1 MKSLTKL
8 ATALSAMGMLATMAP
23 ANAIP
28 SLTFTSPNASYGTQ
42 VVDPF
47 TGFDW
52 VGTASA
58 VTSGFNPDGSTV
70 FTTTYLS
77 SAIGIFTAGGETALV
92 NGLTPNG
99 SPDSRW
105 EFTIKATI
113 FETATCANV
122 DCSQVNFQTVGGS
135 WDVYFDPSADANR
148 LLGTG
153 FLDGTRIL
161 GGTMNS
167 GYAGQFTGDGISGT
181 GDFDFSGAVTF
192 TETNSTK
199 DAYINPELVSTI
211 AGANLRLGSRVTGGW
226 IAPTEW
232 VDGGGIPEGSIIF
245 QADGQQGFSLVPEPG
260 TVALLGLGLMGLG
273 FTSRRR
279 KG

>member
-8 ATALSAMGMLATMAP
+8 ATALSAMGLLATVAP

-28 SLTFTSPNASYGTQ
+28 ALTFTSPNYGTQ

-52 VGTASA
+52 VGTSSA
-58 VTSGFNPDGSTV
+58 VTSGFNPDGTTV

-77 SAIGIFTAGGETALV
+77 SALGIFTAGGAVAFL

-99 SPDSRW
+99 APNTAW

-113 FETATCANV
+113 NETATCANFNCTKV
-122 DCSQVNFQTVGGS
+122 DFQTVSGS
-135 WDVYFDPSADANR
+135 WDIYYDSTADADR
-148 LLGTG
+148 TTGTG
-153 FLDGTRIL
+153 FINGTRVL
-161 GGTMNS
+161 GGTMNT
-167 GYAGQFTGDGISGT
+167 GYAGQFTDDGTGSGT
-181 GDFDFSGAVTF
+181 GDFNFGGAVTF
-192 TETNSTK
+192 TETDSTK
-199 DAYINPELVSTI
+199 DAYLNPALVSTI
-211 AGANLRLGSRVTGGW
+211 AGANLRLGSQVTGGW
-226 IAPTEW
+226 VAPTSW

-245 QADGQQGFSLVPEPG
+245 QADGQQGFSMVPEPG
-260 TVALLGLGLMGLG
+260 TMVLLGLGLMGLG
-273 FTSRRR
+273 LTSRRR